1 MAELTPEQEILV
13 AQAIERN
20 KKTGADM
27 FPQDTLRGRI
37 KAKLFDMLPN
47 PWNKWGTP
55 GEARNAAIDAKYSKK
70 GSDYRAGSPIKEEE
84 IY

>member
-27 FPQDTLRGRI
+27 FPQDTL
-37 KAKLFDMLPN
+37 
-47 PWNKWGTP
+47 
-55 GEARNAAIDAKYSKK
+55 
-70 GSDYRAGSPIKEEE
+70 
-84 IY
+84 